1 MGPPAP
7 PPPMATIRRSTIAEY
22 GGGASQCARAI
33 EFHITPPTV
42 EVPNARQASAA
53 PAGAH
58 KYSAALSEAHR
69 ALAMS
74 DRCRF
79 LAALRQHSPPDRR
92 RRHRGPSQA
101 AVSESAWP
109 SLIRL

>member
-1 MGPPAP
+1 
-7 PPPMATIRRSTIAEY
+7 MATIRRSTIAEY

-58 KYSAALSEAHR
+58 KYSAALREGRR

-79 LAALRQHSPPDRR
+79 LAEA
-92 RRHRGPSQA
+92 RHAPSAVLLSTRPRARVTNRACRGRSVQKK
-101 AVSESAWP
+101 
-109 SLIRL
+109 